1 MISLKEK
8 TKKILAY
15 SVLFTA
21 ALAYYILAVFVFQS
35 PDGIIGYLL
44 CMASLCTVFASVI
57 RLYQLTSGKGFAEA
71 VIDTII
77 IALFG

>member
-1 MISLKEK
+1 MKEK
-8 TKKILAY
+8 TKKIIGW
-15 SVLFTA
+15 SMLFIA
-21 ALAYYILAVFVFQS
+21 AVIYFILAVFVFQS

-44 CMASLCTVFASVI
+44 CMASFTAIITSVI